1 MNKALNKLKKEL
13 DDLIFKPILDFLV
26 SQAFKDF
33 GAIFLCMLL
42 YWGGSIVVIYTVI
55 NILLYTELWFVI
67 PGIWFVSI
75 MCMMFVLD
83 SYGRGISYVHG
94 ERIPKRLFFTLL
106 GPIGLLRYLSLLLF
120 FKLRIDNKPLL
131 KVNVRGWEP
140 TSVWVSMLIEEAQKR
155 AEEKDKRLDLAA
167 KGVSLRKQFFQR
179 AWKMATKR
187 IEII

>member
-155 AEEKDKRLDLAA
+155 AEEEDKRLDLAA